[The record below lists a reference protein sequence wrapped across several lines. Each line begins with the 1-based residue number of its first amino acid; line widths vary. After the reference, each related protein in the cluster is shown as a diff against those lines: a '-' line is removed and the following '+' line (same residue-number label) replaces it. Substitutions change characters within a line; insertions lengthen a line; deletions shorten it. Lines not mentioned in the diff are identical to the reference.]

1 MSEAATRKIA
11 PHHLEREACL
21 YVRQSS
27 LRQVAENT
35 ESARRQYGLSRK
47 AMALGWPTECIRVID
62 DDQGKSGA
70 YSANRSGFRDL
81 MARIAAGEVGI
92 VLGLEV
98 SRLARDNADWHQLLR
113 IAGIAETLILDE
125 TGIYDPNDSNDRLLL
140 GFKGSFSEFELQ
152 GIKAR
157 LLGGQRSAAA
167 RGALKML
174 LPIGLAY
181 DHNDEVVFDPD
192 RSIVDAIRQVF
203 ESFRRRGSA
212 MAVVKWM
219 HRENIT
225 LPSRPR
231 RGPTR
236 GELRWALPSFAQV
249 GRILKNPRYAGAFV
263 YGRNRV
269 QRRGDGTGR
278 VRVVPMGEW
287 EVCIP
292 DAHVGF
298 IDWEEFLRNQA
309 TMTSNAQAFL
319 GSGSRTAAPR
329 EGAALLQSRV
339 LCGHCG
345 RRMSSTYT
353 NARPSRDAPAC
364 YHYVCK
370 EPLVRYGRKTCQSV
384 LGSRVDAEISH
395 FVIDVMNRKN
405 IDLALAVQE
414 QVGAEFAEADAQR
427 AKRIEGIRYE
437 ADLARRRFFEVDP
450 ANRLVAAALEAD
462 WNERLRVLEEA
473 CREREAR
480 AAARDNE
487 LSAREA
493 ERIRDLTG
501 DFEQVWNASET
512 GNTDRKRLL
521 GHLIEDA
528 TLTRD
533 GYEVTIELRMRGGRS
548 LALETLH
555 LPRPIAQIRKTLPET
570 VAALD
575 QLLDTHT
582 DEAAARELNRM
593 GHKNWKGEPYTAK
606 RLRSTRR
613 VYGLPSYRE
622 REKKRLREQDFS
634 TAAEVAEQLGLTPG
648 TVRALGRAKSDSRI
662 ERGIIT
668 TEGRRYCMYRAN
680 CGSETF
686 HQTRQE
692 EAAAAESTSIV
703 PRTEQGAS

>member
-35 ESARRQYGLSRK
+35 ESTRRQYGLSRK

-70 YSANRSGFRDL
+70 YSGNRSGFRDL

-113 IAGIAETLILDE
+113 IAGIADTLILDE

-181 DHNDEVVFDPD
+181 DHKDEVVFDPD
-192 RSIVDAIRQVF
+192 RSIIDAIRQVF

-298 IDWEEFLRNQA
+298 IDWEEYLRNQA

-319 GSGSRTAAPR
+319 GSGPRTAAPR

-345 RRMSSTYT
+345 RRMSPTYT

-384 LGSRVDAEISH
+384 LGNRV
-395 FVIDVMNRKN
+395 
-405 IDLALAVQE
+405 
-414 QVGAEFAEADAQR
+414 
-427 AKRIEGIRYE
+427 
-437 ADLARRRFFEVDP
+437 P
-450 ANRLVAAALEAD
+450 ASGSG
-462 WNERLRVLEEA
+462 RLRPRCFVFTDGTGGGGGGLNA
-473 CREREAR
+473 VGRGR
-480 AAARDNE
+480 AE
-487 LSAREA
+487 P
-493 ERIRDLTG
+493 
-501 DFEQVWNASET
+501 
-512 GNTDRKRLL
+512 RL
-521 GHLIEDA
+521 
-528 TLTRD
+528 
-533 GYEVTIELRMRGGRS
+533 GGRG
-548 LALETLH
+548 L
-555 LPRPIAQIRKTLPET
+555 QT
-570 VAALD
+570 VALSKVHVKPH
-575 QLLDTHT
+575 LVI
-582 DEAAARELNRM
+582 
-593 GHKNWKGEPYTAK
+593 G
-606 RLRSTRR
+606 
-613 VYGLPSYRE
+613 
-622 REKKRLREQDFS
+622 
-634 TAAEVAEQLGLTPG
+634 
-648 TVRALGRAKSDSRI
+648 
-662 ERGIIT
+662 
-668 TEGRRYCMYRAN
+668 
-680 CGSETF
+680 
-686 HQTRQE
+686 
-692 EAAAAESTSIV
+692 
-703 PRTEQGAS
+703 

>member
-1 MSEAATRKIA
+1 ML
-11 PHHLEREACL
+11 P
-21 YVRQSS
+21 
-27 LRQVAENT
+27 N
-35 ESARRQYGLSRK
+35 
-47 AMALGWPTECIRVID
+47 
-62 DDQGKSGA
+62 
-70 YSANRSGFRDL
+70 
-81 MARIAAGEVGI
+81 I
-92 VLGLEV
+92 V
-98 SRLARDNADWHQLLR
+98 SC
-113 IAGIAETLILDE
+113 T
-125 TGIYDPNDSNDRLLL
+125 TY

-181 DHNDEVVFDPD
+181 DHNDEVAFDPD
-192 RSIVDAIRQVF
+192 RSIVDAIGQVF
-203 ESFRRRGSA
+203 ETFRRRGSA

-219 HRENIT
+219 HRENIA

-231 RGPTR
+231 TGPTR

-249 GRILKNPRYAGAFV
+249 GRILRNPRYAGAFV

-298 IDWEEFLRNQA
+298 IDWEEYLRNQA

-345 RRMSSTYT
+345 RRMSPTYT

-384 LGSRVDAEISH
+384 LGDRVDAEISR

-414 QVGAEFAEADAQR
+414 QVGVEFADADAQR
-427 AKRIEGIRYE
+427 ARRIEGIRYE

-473 CREREAR
+473 CCEREAR
-480 AAARDNE
+480 ATARDNE

-493 ERIRDLTG
+493 ERIRDLTR
-501 DFEQVWNASET
+501 DFEQVWNAPET

-533 GYEVTIELRMRGGRS
+533 GYEVTIKLRMRGGRS

-555 LPRPIAQIRKTLPET
+555 LPRPIAQIRKTAPET

-575 QLLDTHT
+575 QLLNTRT

-606 RLRSTRR
+606 RLRNTRR
-613 VYGLPSYRE
+613 VHGLPSYRE
-622 REKKRLREQDFS
+622 REKKRLRDEGFS

-648 TVRALGRAKSDSRI
+648 TVRALGRAKNDPRI

-680 CGSETF
+680 CGSEMF
-686 HQTRQE
+686 HQTPQE
-692 EAAAAESTSIV
+692 EAGAAESASII
-703 PRTEQGAS
+703 PPTEQGAS

>member
-11 PHHLEREACL
+11 PHHLQREACL

-27 LRQVAENT
+27 LRQVAQNT

-70 YSANRSGFRDL
+70 YSGNRSGFRDL

-113 IAGIAETLILDE
+113 IAGIADTLILDE

-192 RSIVDAIRQVF
+192 QSIVDAIGQVF

-219 HRENIT
+219 HRENIA

-231 RGPTR
+231 SGPTR

-249 GRILKNPRYAGAFV
+249 GRILRTPRYAGAFV
-263 YGRNRV
+263 YGRHRT
-269 QRRGDGTGR
+269 QHRGDGTGR
-278 VRVVPMGEW
+278 VRVVPMDKW

-292 DAHVGF
+292 GAHVGF
-298 IDWEEFLRNQA
+298 IDWEEYLRNQA
-309 TMTSNAQAFL
+309 TMASNARAFL

-345 RRMSSTYT
+345 RRMSPTYT

-384 LGSRVDAEISH
+384 RGDRVDAAISR

-427 AKRIEGIRYE
+427 ARRIEGIRYE

-480 AAARDNE
+480 AAARDHE
-487 LSAREA
+487 LCVRQV
-493 ERIRDLTG
+493 ERIRELTR
-501 DFEQVWNASET
+501 DFEQVWNAPET

-548 LALETLH
+548 LGLETLH
-555 LPRPIAQIRKTLPET
+555 LPRPIAQIRKTAPET

-575 QLLDTHT
+575 QLLNIHT

-593 GHKNWKGEPYTAK
+593 GHRNWKSEPYTAK

-613 VYGLPSYRE
+613 VYGLSSYRE
-622 REKKRLREQDFS
+622 REKKRLRDDGFR
-634 TAAEVAEQLGLTPG
+634 TAAEVAEQLGLTSG
-648 TVRALGRAKSDSRI
+648 TVRALGRAKNDPRI

-680 CGSETF
+680 CGSEMF
-686 HQTRQE
+686 HRHGETRRGPPN
-692 EAAAAESTSIV
+692 
-703 PRTEQGAS
+703 PRP

>member
-1 MSEAATRKIA
+1 MSETATRKIA

-47 AMALGWPTECIRVID
+47 AMALGWPAECIRVID

-70 YSANRSGFRDL
+70 YSGNRSGFRDL

-113 IAGIAETLILDE
+113 VAGITDTLILDE
-125 TGIYDPNDSNDRLLL
+125 TGIYDPNDSNDKLLL

-219 HRENIT
+219 HREDVT

-231 RGPTR
+231 TGPTR

-249 GRILKNPRYAGAFV
+249 GRILRTPRYAGAFV
-263 YGRNRV
+263 YGRNRI
-269 QRRGDGTGR
+269 QRRGDGTSR
-278 VRVVPMGEW
+278 VRVVPMDEW

-292 DAHVGF
+292 GAHVGF
-298 IDWEEFLRNQA
+298 IDWEEYLRNQA
-309 TMTSNAQAFL
+309 TMASNARAFL
-319 GSGSRTAAPR
+319 GSGARTAAPR
-329 EGAALLQSRV
+329 EGSALLQSRV

-345 RRMSSTYT
+345 RRMSPTYA
-353 NARPSRDAPAC
+353 NARPSRDAPAG

-384 LGSRVDAEISH
+384 RGDLVDAGISR

-427 AKRIEGIRYE
+427 ARRIEGIRYE

-493 ERIRDLTG
+493 ERIRDLTR
-501 DFEQVWNASET
+501 DFEQVWNAAET

-533 GYEVTIELRMRGGRS
+533 GYEVTVELRMRGGRS

-555 LPRPIAQIRKTLPET
+555 LPRPIAQIRKTPPET

-575 QLLDTHT
+575 QLLNTHT

-593 GHKNWKGEPYTAK
+593 GHRNWKGEPYTAT

-622 REKKRLREQDFS
+622 REKKRLGGEGFS

-648 TVRALGRAKSDSRI
+648 TVRALGRAKNDPRI

-668 TEGRRYCMYRAN
+668 TVGRRYCMYRSN
-680 CGSETF
+680 CGSAMF
-686 HQTRQE
+686 HQTRQDE
-692 EAAAAESTSIV
+692 GQGPPN
-703 PRTEQGAS
+703 PRP